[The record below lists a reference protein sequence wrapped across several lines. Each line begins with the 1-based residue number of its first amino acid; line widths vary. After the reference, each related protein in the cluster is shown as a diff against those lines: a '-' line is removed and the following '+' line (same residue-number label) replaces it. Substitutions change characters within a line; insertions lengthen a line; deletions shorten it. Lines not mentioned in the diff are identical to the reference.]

1 MEDSGDGTGTLV
13 VGPVATPLIGCPPDV
28 ASVEAHVLSVLQGRV
43 DYVVDGRQLTLTN
56 GSQGLT

>member
-1 MEDSGDGTGTLV
+1 MTGPRTLV
-13 VGPVATPLIGCPPDV
+13 VGPVATPLIGCPRDV